1 METKK
6 RILFVCA
13 TGVATSTV
21 VEEKVIEYLRDQGI
35 DFDFDQTN
43 VASIPG
49 WDKPYDLIVATCQ
62 VPGDVKAPV
71 INGLPVLM
79 GFGADNVYRQVVEAL
94 EA

>member
-1 METKK
+1 MATKK
-6 RILFVCA
+6 RVLFVCA

-21 VEEKVIEYLRDQGI
+21 VEEKVIEYLREQGI

-71 INGLPVLM
+71 INGLPVLT
-79 GFGADNVYRQVVEAL
+79 GFGADEVYAKVAEAL
-94 EA
+94 RS